1 MEGLLQDA
9 NLNDKLKYIE
19 FLYKSGYPFEKI
31 GHSDSIFS
39 HQMRNVILK
48 DITVLEKLTF
58 IN

>member
-1 MEGLLQDA
+1 MLQDA